1 MSATET
7 SATQAATKVAVCDLT
22 RLTPDL
28 GVAALYGDT
37 QVAIFLLADGR
48 VFAVQ
53 NRDPFSGAHV
63 LSRGITGTRGGVPTI
78 ASPIY
83 KQVFSLETGECLATM
98 DKEPVVDSGADLVT
112 FPVTLDNGRVYI
124 TLAGRE

>member
-1 MSATET
+1 MSSTET
-7 SATQAATKVAVCDLT
+7 PVKVAVCELS

-28 GVAALYGDT
+28 GVAALFGT
-37 QVAIFLLADGR
+37 VQVAIFLIADGR

-53 NRDPFSGAHV
+53 NLDPFSGAYV
-63 LSRGITGTRGGVPTI
+63 LSRGITGTRGGIPTI

-98 DKEPVVDSGADLVT
+98 DKEPVADSGADLET
-112 FPVTLDNGRVYI
+112 FPVSIDNGRVYI